1 MKKYR
6 VFVDITYSVS
16 IDIEADS
23 DAQAQDL
30 AEEKVGNDP
39 LFWTRTGGAIADIHA
54 YDFDECDAQ

>member
-16 IDIEADS
+16 IDVEAEN
-23 DAQAQDL
+23 DAQAQEY

-39 LFWTRTGGAIADIHA
+39 LFWTRRGAIADIHA